1 MVPSGSSTPIGGV
14 QSVTPSLLRS
24 SSGMLGAQGGS
35 LPSQTGYPSL
45 VSPRTQFSNMNM
57 LGNVPNVS
65 SLLNQSFGNGVPNP
79 QLSGPGSSQR
89 GGIDSGAESDPL
101 SNVGNGMGF
110 NAPSSSFVPSN
121 MANPG
126 SSGQVQVQ
134 QFPNISGNHMLPDQ
148 QHSHQLESPHFQHG
162 QQALQQFS
170 APHNTQQGQQQQQFQ
185 SIRGGLA
192 GVGGAVKLEPQVT
205 NDQLG
210 QQQHQQQQ
218 QLQSLR
224 KLAPVKLEPQQIPPM
239 RTLAQVK
246 MEPSHS
252 DQSLFLHQQ
261 QQEPQQQQQQ
271 QQLHHM
277 SRQPSPAQINLLHQ
291 QRLLQLQHHQQQ
303 LLKAM
308 PQQRSQLPQQFQQ
321 QNLPL
326 RSPVKPVYEPGM
338 CARRLTHYMYQ
349 QQHRPED
356 NNIEFWR
363 KFVAEY
369 FAPNAKK
376 KWCVSLY
383 RSGRQTTGVFPQDVW
398 HCEICNRKPGRGF
411 EATVEVLPRLFKIKY
426 ESGTLEELLYVDMPR
441 EYQNSS
447 GQIVLDYAKAIQ
459 ESVFEQ
465 LRVVRDGQ
473 LRIVFSPDLKICSW
487 EFCARRHEELIPR
500 RLLIPQVSQLGAA
513 AQKYQAAT
521 QNASTNLSAPDL
533 QNNCNLF
540 VASARQ
546 LAKALEVPLVNDLG
560 YTKRYVRCL
569 QISEVVNSM
578 KDLIDYSRETKTG
591 PMESLA
597 KFPRRTSTSFG
608 IQAQQPEE
616 QLQQQQLAPQQQT
629 VAQNTS
635 SQSSTQVSGMHL
647 VANNGGVNINNSL
660 SAASA
665 STSAGTVGL
674 LPQNSM
680 NSRQQNSMNNA
691 SSPYGGNFVQIASPG
706 SSSTIP
712 QSQANPSPFQSPM
725 PSSNNPTQVPHDAL
739 AATGHMNSANS
750 PVNMPVQQSA
760 LSGEADPSES
770 QSSVQKIIHEIM
782 SAQLNGTGGMVG
794 VGTLGN
800 DVKSL
805 NGMLPTGNSTVV
817 NGGNSMV
824 GNGTVNNSSGIGSGG
839 FGTMGGGRLGQSAI
853 VNGIRAAMGNNSMM
867 NGRVGNGMASM
878 ARDQGMNHQQQ
889 QDLGNQ
895 LLSGLGAVNG
905 FNSLQYD
912 WKTSP

>member
-1 MVPSGSSTPIGGV
+1 MVPLGPSTPIGGA
-14 QSVTPSLLRS
+14 QSVPSSLLRTN
-24 SSGMLGAQGGS
+24 SGMLGSQGGG
-35 LPSQTGYPSL
+35 LPSQSGFPSL
-45 VSPRTQFSNMNM
+45 VSPRTRFSNMNM

-65 SLLNQSFGNGVPNP
+65 SLLNQSFGNGGLNP
-79 QLSGPGSSQR
+79 QLSGPGSIQR
-89 GGIDSGAESDPL
+89 GGIDPGAESDPL
-101 SNVGNGMGF
+101 SNVGTGMGF

-126 SSGQVQVQ
+126 SSGQVQGQ
-134 QFPNISGNHMLPDQ
+134 QFSNLSGNLILPDQ
-148 QHSHQLESPHFQHG
+148 QQPQQPESQHFQHG
-162 QQALQQFS
+162 QPGMQQVS
-170 APHNTQQGQQQQQFQ
+170 APHNTQQGQLLQQQQQQFQ

-192 GVGGAVKLEPQVT
+192 GVGAVKLEPQQLA
-205 NDQLG
+205 NDQHG
-210 QQQHQQQQ
+210 QQQQ
-218 QLQSLR
+218 QLQSCR
-224 KLAPVKLEPQQIPPM
+224 NLAPVKLEPQQIPPT

-246 MEPSHS
+246 MEPQHS
-252 DQSLFLHQQ
+252 DQSLLLHQQ
-261 QQEPQQQQQQ
+261 QQQQHLLQI
-271 QQLHHM
+271 
-277 SRQPSPAQINLLHQ
+277 SRQSPQTAAAQINLLHQ
-291 QRLLQLQHHQQQ
+291 QRLLQLQQLQHQQQ
-303 LLKAM
+303 LLKAI
-308 PQQRSQLPQQFQQ
+308 PQQRSQFQQQFQQ

-326 RSPVKPVYEPGM
+326 RSPVKSAYEPGM
-338 CARRLTHYMYQ
+338 CARRLTHYIYQ

-383 RSGRQTTGVFPQDVW
+383 GSGCQTTGVFPQGVW

-441 EYQNSS
+441 EYQISS

-578 KDLIDYSRETKTG
+578 KDLIDYSRETRTG

-597 KFPRRTSTSFG
+597 KFPRRTSASSGFYA
-608 IQAQQPEE
+608 QAQQSEE
-616 QLQQQQLAPQQQT
+616 QLKQQQQTSQQQMI
-629 VAQNTS
+629 A
-635 SQSSTQVSGMHL
+635 QSSNGDQSNAQASGMQL
-647 VANNGGVNINNSL
+647 PANNGVANMNNSL
-660 SAASA
+660 NVASA
-665 STSAGTVGL
+665 STSAGTIAGPL
-674 LPQNSM
+674 HQNSM
-680 NSRQQNSMNNA
+680 SSRQPNSINNA
-691 SSPYGGNFVQIASPG
+691 SSPYGGNSVQIPSPG
-706 SSSTIP
+706 SSTTIP
-712 QSQANPSPFQSPM
+712 QTQAQANPPQAP
-725 PSSNNPTQVPHDAL
+725 NGAL
-739 AATGHMNSANS
+739 AASSHMSSTNS
-750 PVNMPVQQSA
+750 PAMNMPMQQLA
-760 LSGEADPSES
+760 LSGEADPNES
-770 QSSVQKIIHEIM
+770 QSSVQKIIYEIM
-782 SAQLNGTGGMVG
+782 SSQLNNTGGMVSA
-794 VGTLGN
+794 GTLSN
-800 DVKSL
+800 DVTSV
-805 NGMLPTGNSTVV
+805 NGMLPPSNNTVLNSGNTLIS
-817 NGGNSMV
+817 NGVINSNNPVSGV
-824 GNGTVNNSSGIGSGG
+824 GFGSMSGG
-839 FGTMGGGRLGQSAI
+839 LGQSAI
-853 VNGIRAAMGNNSMM
+853 MNGIRATMGNNPVM
-867 NGRVGNGMASM
+867 NGRIGMVQM
-878 ARDQGMNHQQQ
+878 AREQLMNHQQQ
-889 QDLGNQ
+889 DMGKQ
-895 LLSGLGAVNG
+895 LLNGLGTVKG
-905 FNSLQYD
+905 FNNCQFD
-912 WKTSP
+912 WNPSP

>member
-35 LPSQTGYPSL
+35 LPSQSGYPSL

-224 KLAPVKLEPQQIPPM
+224 KLASVKLEPQQIPPM

-271 QQLHHM
+271 QLDHM

-376 KWCVSLY
+376 KWCVSMY
-383 RSGRQTTGVFPQDVW
+383 GSGRQTTGVFPQ
-398 HCEICNRKPGRGF
+398 
-411 EATVEVLPRLFKIKY
+411 ATVEVLPRLFKIKY

-578 KDLIDYSRETKTG
+578 KDLIDYSREMKTG

-597 KFPRRTSTSFG
+597 KFPQRTSTSFG

-616 QLQQQQLAPQQQT
+616 LLQQQQLTPQQQT

-647 VANNGGVNINNSL
+647 VANNGGANINNSL

-712 QSQANPSPFQSPM
+712 QSQANPSPFQSPT
-725 PSSNNPTQVPHDAL
+725 PSSNNPTQVPHGAL

-782 SAQLNGTGGMVG
+782 SGQLNGTGGMVG

>member
-1 MVPSGSSTPIGGV
+1 MVPSGPSTPIGGA
-14 QSVTPSLLRS
+14 QSVPPSLLRS
-24 SSGMLGAQGGS
+24 NSGMLGAQGGG
-35 LPSQTGYPSL
+35 LPSQTGFPSL
-45 VSPRTQFSNMNM
+45 MSPHTQFNNMNM

-65 SLLNQSFGNGVPNP
+65 SLLNQSFGNGGPNP

-89 GGIDSGAESDPL
+89 GGIHSGAESDPL
-101 SNVGNGMGF
+101 STVGNGLGF

-126 SSGQVQVQ
+126 SSGQVQGQ
-134 QFPNISGNHMLPDQ
+134 QFSNLSGNHMLPDQ
-148 QHSHQLESPHFQHG
+148 QQQSQQLESQHFQHG
-162 QQALQQFS
+162 QQAMQQFS

-192 GVGGAVKLEPQVT
+192 GVGAVKLEPQVT
-205 NDQLG
+205 NDQHG
-210 QQQHQQQQ
+210 QQQQQQ

-224 KLAPVKLEPQQIPPM
+224 NLAPVKLEPQQIQQIPPI

-246 MEPSHS
+246 MEPQHS

-261 QQEPQQQQQQ
+261 QQQQQQLQQQQQQ
-271 QQLHHM
+271 QQLLHM
-277 SRQPSPAQINLLHQ
+277 SRQPSQAAAHINLLHQ
-291 QRLLQLQHHQQQ
+291 QRLLQLQQHHHQQQ

-349 QQHRPED
+349 QQNRPED

-376 KWCVSLY
+376 KWCVSMY
-383 RSGRQTTGVFPQDVW
+383 GSGRQTTGVFPQDVW

-426 ESGTLEELLYVDMPR
+426 ESGTVEELLYVDMPR
-441 EYQNSS
+441 EYQNSF

-521 QNASTNLSAPDL
+521 QNASTNLSAPEL

-578 KDLIDYSRETKTG
+578 KDLIDYSRETRTG

-597 KFPRRTSTSFG
+597 KFPRRTSASGFHA
-608 IQAQQPEE
+608 QAQQAEE
-616 QLQQQQLAPQQQT
+616 QLQQQQQQQQT
-629 VAQNTS
+629 PQTTAHSSNGDRSSAQT
-635 SQSSTQVSGMHL
+635 SGMQL
-647 VANNGGVNINNSL
+647 AANNGVANVNNSL
-660 SAASA
+660 NAASA
-665 STSAGTVGL
+665 STSAGTIVGL
-674 LPQNSM
+674 LHQNSM

-691 SSPYGGNFVQIASPG
+691 SSPYGGNSVQIPSPG
-706 SSSTIP
+706 SSNTIP
-712 QSQANPSPFQSPM
+712 QSQPNPSLFHSPT
-725 PSSNNPTQVPHDAL
+725 PSSNNPPQAPHGAL
-739 AATGHMNSANS
+739 AASSHMSSAKS
-750 PVNMPVQQSA
+750 PVNMPMQQPA
-760 LSGEADPSES
+760 LSGGLVE
-770 QSSVQKIIHEIM
+770 
-782 SAQLNGTGGMVG
+782 

-800 DVKSL
+800 DVKSV
-805 NGMLPTGNSTVV
+805 NGMLPTSNNTVL
-817 NGGNSMV
+817 NGGNGLV
-824 GNGTVNNSSGIGSGG
+824 GNGSVNNNSGIGGGG
-839 FGTMGGGRLGQSAI
+839 FGSMGQSAI
-853 VNGIRAAMGNNSMM
+853 VNGIRAAIGNNPVM
-867 NGRVGNGMASM
+867 NGRVGMTPMAQ
-878 ARDQGMNHQQQ
+878 DQGMNHQQ
-889 QDLGNQ
+889 DLGNH

-905 FNSLQYD
+905 FNNLQFD
-912 WKTSP
+912 WKPSP